1 MYIFRTVFFHCTLYY
16 PHVFLQHPFNHYF
29 ILYYSFVYNS
39 FISSFIVV
47 TNGLL
52 LTVCD
57 MNPYIVH
64 LCISI
69 NISREWFTWNLSKN
83 KKNSKTLWCKQLK
96 YASENS
102 LYFFFYQDFFLARL
116 FIVVFDRVPLWE
128 FVCLVFLLPQTC
140 QFSFMVA
147 FIGCLEKLCS
157 SKII

>member
-1 MYIFRTVFFHCTLYY
+1 MYNYLAHIPHCFFHCTLYY
-16 PHVFLQHPFNHYF
+16 PHVFLQHSFNHYF

-39 FISSFIVV
+39 FISSFIIV

-102 LYFFFYQDFFLARL
+102 SYFLFYQQDYLLWFLTGYPSENLFVWFF
-116 FIVVFDRVPLWE
+116 
-128 FVCLVFLLPQTC
+128 CFLKPVNFL
-140 QFSFMVA
+140 SW
-147 FIGCLEKLCS
+147 LLS
-157 SKII
+157 